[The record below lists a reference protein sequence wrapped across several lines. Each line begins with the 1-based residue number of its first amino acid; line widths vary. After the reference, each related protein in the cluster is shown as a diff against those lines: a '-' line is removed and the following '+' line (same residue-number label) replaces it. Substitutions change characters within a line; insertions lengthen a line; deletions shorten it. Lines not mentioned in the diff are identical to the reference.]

1 MDYCSV
7 VQVVKMLTL
16 QEQIEEVE
24 TRLRYWENELAEV
37 SEMGKPDELE
47 DVLEEARGGV
57 NLCLE
62 ELASLRNELD
72 STQDKR

>member
-1 MDYCSV
+1 
-7 VQVVKMLTL
+7 MLTL

-37 SEMGKPDELE
+37 NEMGRPDELE
-47 DVLEEARGGV
+47 DILEEARGGV

-72 STQDKR
+72 NTQDKR